1 MRRIGKAD
9 LAFYKG
15 NLENEMVFIYNA
27 QKIQIDNKTKL
38 KKLFNIDRQPSI
50 TVNDVNS
57 IIAV

>member
-38 KKLFNIDRQPSI
+38 KKLFNIDRHPSI